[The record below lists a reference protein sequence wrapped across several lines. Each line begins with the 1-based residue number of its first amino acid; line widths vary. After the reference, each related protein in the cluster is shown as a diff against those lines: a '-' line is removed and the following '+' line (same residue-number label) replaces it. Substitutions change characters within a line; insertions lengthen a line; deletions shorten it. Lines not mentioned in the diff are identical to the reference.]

1 MPLSES
7 SGLEPN
13 ATTPLRVIA
22 MVETTADAPTS
33 TDFEAFFAAEYRSVT
48 LELVIVAGRV
58 AAAGDLAQTDE
69 AYP

>member
-1 MPLSES
+1 
-7 SGLEPN
+7 
-13 ATTPLRVIA
+13 

-33 TDFEAFFAAEYRSVT
+33 TDFEAFFAAGYRSVT
-48 LELVIVAGRV
+48 RELVIVAGRV